1 MVELEV
7 VRDVVQGLLDVI
19 RRDSA
24 GESIEVPFEMLDVG
38 VDLDGR
44 IGNDFVIIELGSAA
58 GWNVDLGDA
67 DLCEVLLGLVFGCG
81 GSAVLDHGD
90 VDG

>member
-38 VDLDGR
+38 VDLDGQ
-44 IGNDFVIIELGSAA
+44 ISKDFVIIELGGAA
-58 GWNVDLGDA
+58 GRERSL
-67 DLCEVLLGLVFGCG
+67 
-81 GSAVLDHGD
+81 
-90 VDG
+90 